1 MATQVDRYGPLLLF
15 PPDMTRAVEP
25 LCTTLDNGVTV
36 ISERLPGRRSVALSL
51 TVGNGSRDQA
61 PDENGFAHL
70 LEHMLFKGSTERDG
84 DALNAAMESLGGTI
98 NAFTDRESTVFHGTV
113 LAEDAADAFTLLAE
127 LLTKPRFDHADLR
140 LEKRVVAQEAAMAAE
155 DVEDWAQE
163 RALAEIWGPHPLA
176 WPVLGNAQCIR
187 AASRKRLQAYHQR
200 ILAESPLIVTAVGEV
215 EHGALCTWAE
225 AAFGGPHGGGRTAV
239 PAPHFHGGQK
249 RLRRAQAQQAHLI
262 WMAPGCSVAA
272 EDYLAHVVANAILGG
287 GTASYLFRELR
298 EKRGLAY
305 QVFSHLDPLRDCGEW
320 TLYAATPGAQHVQA
334 VAAMAEV
341 LATLLEHGPTAA
353 DMIWAKRSLRIQ
365 LLLGQEDAEI
375 RMSRLTR
382 QWLYLGRLVPAE
394 ESLRTLAAVDAD
406 AVLRVLRKAWTE
418 RFELICLP
426 ARR

>member
-1 MATQVDRYGPLLLF
+1 
-15 PPDMTRAVEP
+15 MTCVTEP

-36 ISERLPGRRSVALSL
+36 ISERQPGRRSVALSL
-51 TVGNGSRDQA
+51 TVGNGSRDQS

-70 LEHMLFKGSTERDG
+70 LEHMLFKGSTARDG
-84 DALNAAMESLGGTI
+84 DALNTAMESLGGTI
-98 NAFTDRESTVFHGTV
+98 NAFTDRESTVLHGTV
-113 LAEDAADAFTLLAE
+113 LAEDAAEAFALLIE

-163 RALAEIWGPHPLA
+163 RVLAEIWGAHPLA

-187 AASRKRLQAYHQR
+187 SASRKRLQAYHQR
-200 ILAESPLIVTAVGEV
+200 VLAESPLIVAAVGEV
-215 EHGALCTWAE
+215 EHTALCAWAE
-225 AAFGGPHGGGRTAV
+225 AASWGPRHGARAAMPT
-239 PAPHFHGGQK
+239 PQFHGGQK

-262 WMAPGCSVAA
+262 WMAPACSVAA
-272 EDYLAHVVANAILGG
+272 EDYLAYVVANAILGG

-320 TLYAATPGAQHVQA
+320 TLYAATPGAQQA
-334 VAAMAEV
+334 QAAAAMAEV
-341 LATLLEHGPTAA
+341 LATLLEHGPTVE
-353 DMIWAKRSLRIQ
+353 DMAWAKRSLRIQ

-382 QWLYLGRLVPAE
+382 QWLYLGRLVPVK
-394 ESLRTLAAVDAD
+394 ESLQTLASVDAD
-406 AVLRVLRKAWTE
+406 TVLRILREAWTE
-418 RFELICLP
+418 RFELVCLP

>member
-1 MATQVDRYGPLLLF
+1 MATQVDRYGPLLLLS
-15 PPDMTRAVEP
+15 PDMTRAVEP

-113 LAEDAADAFTLLAE
+113 LAEDAADAFTLLTE

-163 RALAEIWGPHPLA
+163 RALAEIWGTHPLA
-176 WPVLGNAQCIR
+176 WPVLGNARCIR
-187 AASRKRLQAYHQR
+187 SASRKRLQAYHQR
-200 ILAESPLIVTAVGEV
+200 ILAESPLIITAVGEV
-215 EHGALCTWAE
+215 EHGALCTWAQ
-225 AAFGGPHGGGRTAV
+225 AAFRGRVGRARSAA
-239 PAPHFHGGQK
+239 PAPRFHGGQK

-320 TLYAATPGAQHVQA
+320 TLYAAAPGAQHVQA
-334 VAAMAEV
+334 AAAMAEV
-341 LATLLEHGPTAA
+341 LAMLLEHGPTVA

-418 RFELICLP
+418 RFEGLCLP

>member
-36 ISERLPGRRSVALSL
+36 ISERLLGRRSVALSL

-61 PDENGFAHL
+61 PNENGFAHL

-113 LAEDAADAFTLLAE
+113 LAEDAADAFTLLTE
-127 LLTKPRFDHADLR
+127 LLTKPRFDPADLR

-163 RALAEIWGPHPLA
+163 RALAEIWGTHPLA

-187 AASRKRLQAYHQR
+187 SASRKRLQAYHQR
-200 ILAESPLIVTAVGEV
+200 ILAESPLIITAVGEV
-215 EHGALCTWAE
+215 EHGVLCTWAE
-225 AAFGGPHGGGRTAV
+225 AAFRGPRQEAPAAV
-239 PAPHFHGGQK
+239 PAPPFHGGQK
-249 RLRRAQAQQAHLI
+249 RLHRAQAQQAHLV
-262 WMAPGCSVAA
+262 WMAPACSVAA
-272 EDYLAHVVANAILGG
+272 EDYLAHVVANSILGG

-320 TLYAATPGAQHVQA
+320 TLYAATPGVQHVQA
-334 VAAMAEV
+334 AAAMAEV
-341 LATLLEHGPTAA
+341 LAMLLERGPTEA

-382 QWLYLGRLVPAE
+382 QWLYLGRLVSAE

-418 RFELICLP
+418 RFELMCLP

>member
-15 PPDMTRAVEP
+15 PPDMTRAVES

-36 ISERLPGRRSVALSL
+36 ISERLLGRRSVALSL

-61 PDENGFAHL
+61 PNENGFAHL

-113 LAEDAADAFTLLAE
+113 LAEDAADAFTLLTE
-127 LLTKPRFDHADLR
+127 LLTKPRFDPADLR

-163 RALAEIWGPHPLA
+163 RALAEIWGTHPLA

-187 AASRKRLQAYHQR
+187 SASRKRLQAYHQR
-200 ILAESPLIVTAVGEV
+200 ILAESPLIITAVGEV
-215 EHGALCTWAE
+215 EHGVLCTWAE
-225 AAFGGPHGGGRTAV
+225 AAFRGPRQEAPTAV
-239 PAPHFHGGQK
+239 PAPPFHGGQK
-249 RLRRAQAQQAHLI
+249 RLHRAQAQQAHLV
-262 WMAPGCSVAA
+262 WMAPACSVAA
-272 EDYLAHVVANAILGG
+272 EDYLAHVVANSILGG

-320 TLYAATPGAQHVQA
+320 TLYAATPGVQHVQA
-334 VAAMAEV
+334 AAAMAEV
-341 LATLLEHGPTAA
+341 LAMLLERGPTEA

-382 QWLYLGRLVPAE
+382 QWLYLGRLVSAE

-418 RFELICLP
+418 RFELMCLP

>member
-1 MATQVDRYGPLLLF
+1 
-15 PPDMTRAVEP
+15 MTCVTEP

-36 ISERLPGRRSVALSL
+36 ISERQPGRRSVALSL
-51 TVGNGSRDQA
+51 TVGNGSRDQS

-70 LEHMLFKGSTERDG
+70 LEHMLFKGSTARDG
-84 DALNAAMESLGGTI
+84 DALNTAMESLGGTI
-98 NAFTDRESTVFHGTV
+98 NAFTDRESTVLHGTV
-113 LAEDAADAFTLLAE
+113 LAEDAAEAFALLIE

-163 RALAEIWGPHPLA
+163 RVLAEIWGAHPLA

-187 AASRKRLQAYHQR
+187 SASRKRLQAYHQR
-200 ILAESPLIVTAVGEV
+200 VLAESPLIVAAVGEV
-215 EHGALCTWAE
+215 EHTALCAWAE
-225 AAFGGPHGGGRTAV
+225 AAFWGPRHGARAAMPT
-239 PAPHFHGGQK
+239 PQFHGGQK

-262 WMAPGCSVAA
+262 WMAPACSVAA
-272 EDYLAHVVANAILGG
+272 EDYLAYVVANAILGG

-320 TLYAATPGAQHVQA
+320 TLYAATPGAQQA
-334 VAAMAEV
+334 QAAAAMAEV
-341 LATLLEHGPTAA
+341 LATLLEHGPTVE
-353 DMIWAKRSLRIQ
+353 DMAWAKRSLRIQ

-382 QWLYLGRLVPAE
+382 QWLYLGRLVPVK
-394 ESLRTLAAVDAD
+394 ESLQTLASVDAD
-406 AVLRVLRKAWTE
+406 TVLRILREAWTE
-418 RFELICLP
+418 RFELVCLP